1 MTDSFSPL
9 PIMDSLSKPW
19 FDAAAEGRLLIQR
32 STSTGNYQWYPRS
45 HVVGTLET
53 DVEWV
58 EAAGTGRIYSF
69 TIVHKT
75 PNAEFAG
82 ETPYVLALV
91 ELDEGVRLSTRIV
104 ETPLE
109 DIVCDLHVTVVF
121 NKISDDATVPYFKA
135 VGEL

>member
-1 MTDSFSPL
+1 MTESFSPL

-32 STSTGNYQWYPRS
+32 STSTGNYQWYPRA

-82 ETPYVLALV
+82 ATPYVLALV

-109 DIVCDLHVTVVF
+109 DIVCDLQVTVVF
-121 NKISDDATVPYFKA
+121 NKISDDVTVSYFKA

>member
-1 MTDSFSPL
+1 MTDTFSPL
-9 PIMDSLSKPW
+9 PVMDSVSKPW
-19 FDAAAEGRLLIQR
+19 FEAAAEGRLLIQR
-32 STSTGNYQWYPRS
+32 STSTGKYQWYPRA

-53 DVEWV
+53 DLEWA

-91 ELDEGVRLSTRIV
+91 ELDEGVRLTTRIV

-109 DIVCDLHVTVVF
+109 DIACDLPVTVVF
-121 NKISDDATVPYFKA
+121 SQVTDGVTLPYFKA
-135 VGEL
+135 AGEL